1 MASRERFLWMLKHTL
16 NRATTRVARSRH
28 GPFALVRHV
37 GRRSGRTY
45 ETPVILARV
54 PGGFVAELTYG
65 PDVDWYKNIVAAG
78 GCTVVHHC
86 TEYTI
91 DDISPVSRDR
101 GLAAYP
107 RPARLV
113 LEALGR
119 SEFRLLSI
127 TPERV
132 VPR

>member
-1 MASRERFLWMLKHTL
+1 MAGRARERFFWTLKHTL
-16 NRATTRVARSRH
+16 NRVTTRVARSRH

-54 PGGFVAELTYG
+54 PDGFVAELTYG

-78 GCTVVHHC
+78 GCTVLHHGS
-86 TEYTI
+86 EYAV
-91 DDISPVSRDR
+91 DRVSTLPAEQ

-107 RPARLV
+107 NPQRLV
-113 LEALGR
+113 LRALGR

-127 TPERV
+127 AR
-132 VPR
+132 